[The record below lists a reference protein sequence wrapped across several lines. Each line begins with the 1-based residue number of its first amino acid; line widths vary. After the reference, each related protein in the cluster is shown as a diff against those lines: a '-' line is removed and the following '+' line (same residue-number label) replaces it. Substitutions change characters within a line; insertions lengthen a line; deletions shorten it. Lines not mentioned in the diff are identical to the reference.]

1 VVSSALEPGK
11 AAAFDEDVIVLDR
24 VIAGDKDAFQVIYER
39 YHDKVQ
45 AIARGILLDVDEAH
59 DVVQE
64 IFTLVFRHCR
74 RFDRRSRFSTWVY
87 RVAVNRATQQARR
100 NRFKRFW
107 VPMGESFDRAEP
119 EHTPTYTDP
128 KIDRALA
135 KLAPS
140 DRAILT
146 LFYWDELNLTEI
158 GEALS
163 CSANAAKTRLFRA
176 RERFRQFF
184 EEEG

>member
-1 VVSSALEPGK
+1 MSSAIDPGK
-11 AAAFDEDVIVLDR
+11 ATAFDEDVVALDR
-24 VIAGDKDAFQVIYER
+24 VIAGDKDAFQIIYEK

-45 AIARGILLDVDEAH
+45 AIARGILLDPDEAS

-64 IFTLVFRHCR
+64 IFTLIYRHCR

-87 RVAVNRATQQARR
+87 RVAVNRSTQQARR
-100 NRFKRFW
+100 NRFKRLW
-107 VPMGESFDRAEP
+107 VPMSDTFDRAEP
-119 EHTPTYTDP
+119 EQTPVSTDP

-135 KLAPS
+135 KLSPS

-158 GEALS
+158 GEAME

-176 RERFRQFF
+176 RERFKMFF
-184 EEEG
+184 EAEG